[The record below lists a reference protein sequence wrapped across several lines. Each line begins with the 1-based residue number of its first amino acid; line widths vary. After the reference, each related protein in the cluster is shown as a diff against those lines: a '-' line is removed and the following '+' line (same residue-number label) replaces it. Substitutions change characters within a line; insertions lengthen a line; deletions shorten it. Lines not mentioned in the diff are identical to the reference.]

1 MSAGI
6 IANIIFV
13 LALVFISIGLTRSQ
27 TLLTPPKE
35 TIRYIPRTLEEEQK
49 EPIKVEKIFQ
59 SMFDQQVP
67 WIGSFYDANAF
78 ERRVLDKD
86 RGFFNMKRNST
97 LKP

>member
-35 TIRYIPRTLEEEQK
+35 TIRYIPRSLEEEQK
-49 EPIKVEKIFQ
+49 EPVEAGKIFK
-59 SMFDQQVP
+59 SMFDQQAP
-67 WIGSFYDANAF
+67 WIGSFYDGNAF

-86 RGFFNMKRNST
+86 KES
-97 LKP
+97 LKKKKK